1 MVSCTSSNGPPRN
14 YSGVLEVNLK
24 TCAKGTKSRVYT
36 RTLMKPF
43 GDKSSLKTINGD
55 IRFSLDTKDPLTT
68 HKILISS
75 AGYKIS
81 STIME

>member
-1 MVSCTSSNGPPRN
+1 
-14 YSGVLEVNLK
+14 
-24 TCAKGTKSRVYT
+24 
-36 RTLMKPF
+36 MKPF